1 MTERQ
6 QTLDALR
13 DAMALVRRLP
23 SLSQQLNLTPE
34 ELCYV
39 LDFRTIT
46 YITEAGRLAAQ
57 GAGVSTE
64 GAASSADSAG
74 LRRSDALV
82 PPSTN

>member
-1 MTERQ
+1 MTDRQ

-23 SLSQQLNLTPE
+23 HLSQQLNLTPE
-34 ELCYV
+34 ELQYV
-39 LDFRTIT
+39 LGFDTIA
-46 YITEAGRLAAQ
+46 YITEAGSLAAQ

-74 LRRSDALV
+74 LRRSDVLV